1 MTEANDWLEQFWND
15 ILSRDQDKICSSYRS
30 VSEAEQRDCLAHLR
44 VMVID
49 PEYHEAQRESAQA
62 ALDILAAEK

>member
-1 MTEANDWLEQFWND
+1 MTEANGWLEQFWND
-15 ILSRDQDKICSSYRS
+15 ILSRDQDKIRSAYRS
-30 VSEAEQRDCLAHLR
+30 VSEAERRDCLAHLR

-62 ALDILAAEK
+62 ALDVLAAEK